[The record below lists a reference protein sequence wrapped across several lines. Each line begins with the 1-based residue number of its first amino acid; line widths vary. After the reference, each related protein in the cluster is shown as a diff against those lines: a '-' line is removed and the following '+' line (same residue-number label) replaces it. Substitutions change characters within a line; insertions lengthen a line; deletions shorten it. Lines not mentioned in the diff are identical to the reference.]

1 MNILATEY
9 MGLNLN
15 NPVILGSCP
24 ISMDIMKLKEIEKSG
39 ISAVVL
45 KSLFEEELKAQ
56 LIGGVKFEHPESFEY
71 YLAEQDFKYSPT
83 KYLEY
88 IREVK
93 MALDIPV
100 IASINC
106 IGSKWWIDYAKGI
119 EEYGADGLELNISYY
134 YFNKDDNARNIEQK
148 YIELVY
154 SIKKIVDI
162 PVAVKI
168 GYNFTSIPNLVNQLK
183 GAGADGV
190 VLFNR
195 YYKCGINLESV
206 NLEPVLLM
214 STKEEAYEVLRWVGI
229 ISSQINIDIAA
240 ATGIKDENM
249 ILQMILAGASAV
261 HIVSS
266 VYEKGFPFI
275 KRLIY
280 KLEKLFES
288 KGYDS
293 IKKIKGDVFKNRQ
306 NLELLERVQYY
317 KYTSGKFIT

>member
-1 MNILATEY
+1 
-9 MGLNLN
+9 
-15 NPVILGSCP
+15 
-24 ISMDIMKLKEIEKSG
+24 
-39 ISAVVL
+39 
-45 KSLFEEELKAQ
+45 
-56 LIGGVKFEHPESFEY
+56 
-71 YLAEQDFKYSPT
+71 
-83 KYLEY
+83 
-88 IREVK
+88 

-134 YFNKDDNARNIEQK
+134 SFNKDDNARNIEQK

-266 VYEKGFPFI
+266 VYEKGYPFI

-280 KLEKLFES
+280 KLEKLLES